1 MKGKPTGTKDG
12 LIKNPGGPEGSGK
25 ATYDKSRLSVVGKA
39 SVMLCP
45 AVEAVGAGVYVS
57 SHPT

>member
-25 ATYDKSRLSVVGKA
+25 ATHDKSGLSVVGKA
-39 SVMLCP
+39 GVMPRP
-45 AVEAVGAGVYVS
+45 AVEAVGAGV
-57 SHPT
+57 